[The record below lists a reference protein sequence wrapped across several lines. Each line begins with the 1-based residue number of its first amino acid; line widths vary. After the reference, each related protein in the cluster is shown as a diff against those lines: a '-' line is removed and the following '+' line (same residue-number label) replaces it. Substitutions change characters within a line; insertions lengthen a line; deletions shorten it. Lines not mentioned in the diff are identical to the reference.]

1 MCISSHNIEHTPC
14 MITFLQNISSI
25 LKNGGYFFLAI
36 PDYIYWFD
44 IFKKPSD
51 IFGVL
56 NKYYTKIDNPQ
67 AEQILE
73 DTYLLA
79 E

>member
-1 MCISSHNIEHTPC
+1 